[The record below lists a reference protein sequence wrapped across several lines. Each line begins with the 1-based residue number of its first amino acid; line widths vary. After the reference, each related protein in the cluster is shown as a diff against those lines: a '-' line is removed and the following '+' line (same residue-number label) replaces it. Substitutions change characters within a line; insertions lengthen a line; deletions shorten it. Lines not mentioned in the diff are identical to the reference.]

1 MARPRESRKVAQRK
15 ATMPQD
21 HLLQRLMLKARLRQ
35 LQMVAEV
42 ARCGSMQQAA
52 RDLAVSQPA
61 ITKAVGELETELG
74 AALFERHARGI
85 RLTRF
90 GRQVLPP
97 LERILAA
104 TAQFAEAVGQYQ
116 SQGATVLR
124 VASVAAGISGLLDRQ
139 AVAFCRAN
147 PDILLK
153 IDEVDGPAILSL
165 AARDEYDLFL
175 CRRPDTLPEGWHFL
189 PVIEDAHAIIAAPDH
204 PLVGRTD
211 VTLDDLHAHKWQKPP
226 TGIPADEVLSAL
238 FQGRPPPA
246 MAGIA
251 TRSRALNRAV
261 LLELGLLSLAP
272 VSIFRAELRT
282 GVLAVVSYPL
292 GGALRPLGV
301 LRPERSPGEAL
312 ERFVAALLK
321 SGPRR
326 G

>member
-1 MARPRESRKVAQRK
+1 MATEQI
-15 ATMPQD
+15 
-21 HLLQRLMLKARLRQ
+21 LQRLMLKGRLRHV
-35 LQMVAEV
+35 QMISVV
-42 ARCGSMQQAA
+42 ARCGSMQKAA

-90 GRQVLPP
+90 GRQVLPA

-104 TAQFAEAVGQYQ
+104 TAQFAEAVDQYH

-189 PVIEDAHAIIAAPDH
+189 PVIDDAHAIIAAPDH
-204 PLVGRTD
+204 PLVGRHD
-211 VTLDDLHAHKWQKPP
+211 VTLDDLHAHRWQKPP
-226 TGIPADEVLSAL
+226 AGIPADEVLATL
-238 FQGRPPPA
+238 FQGRPPPV

-282 GVLAVVSYPL
+282 GVLALVNYPL

-301 LRPERSPGEAL
+301 LRRDHAPGEAV
-312 ERFVAALLK
+312 ERFVARLLK
-321 SGPRR
+321 SGAKRA
-326 G
+326 

>member
-1 MARPRESRKVAQRK
+1 MS
-15 ATMPQD
+15 QD
-21 HLLQRLMLKARLRQ
+21 QLLQRLLLKTRLRQ
-35 LQMVAEV
+35 LQMVAVV
-42 ARCGSMQQAA
+42 ARRGSMQQAA

-61 ITKAVGELETELG
+61 ITKAVGELETDLG

-90 GRQVLPP
+90 GRQVQPS

-104 TAQFAEAVGQYQ
+104 TGHLAETVSQYKG
-116 SQGATVLR
+116 QGASVLR
-124 VASVAAGISGLLDRQ
+124 LASVAAGISGLLDRH

-175 CRRPDTLPEGWHFL
+175 CRQPDILPDGWRFL
-189 PVIEDAHAIIAAPDH
+189 PVIEDAHAIIAAADH
-204 PLVGRTD
+204 PLVGRRD
-211 VTLDDLHAHKWQKPP
+211 VTLDDLQACKWQKPP
-226 TGIPADEVLSAL
+226 SGIPAEEVMKVL
-238 FQGRPPPA
+238 FQGRPPPI

-282 GVLAVVSYPL
+282 GVLAIVEYPL
-292 GGALRPLGV
+292 GGALRPLGI
-301 LRPERSPGEAL
+301 LRHEQSSGEAV

-321 SGPRR
+321 SSAQRP
-326 G
+326 